1 MDGRPSRFPHSPKA
15 PLLITLTLSL
25 TDALKWTDALVVEQ
39 MIALLDFEREQS
51 FKCRHYD
58 RRIPCLPRIFTT
70 NLNPHKRV
78 TSPFPRCAN
87 DQQQDAIMRRVVISE
102 YMMEKLHD

>member
-1 MDGRPSRFPHSPKA
+1 
-15 PLLITLTLSL
+15 
-25 TDALKWTDALVVEQ
+25 

-70 NLNPHKRV
+70 NLNPHMGV
-78 TSPFPRCAN
+78 TSPFPRGAN
-87 DQQQDAIMRRVVISE
+87 DQQQHGINRRVVVSE
-102 YMMEKLHD
+102 YLTEKLHD